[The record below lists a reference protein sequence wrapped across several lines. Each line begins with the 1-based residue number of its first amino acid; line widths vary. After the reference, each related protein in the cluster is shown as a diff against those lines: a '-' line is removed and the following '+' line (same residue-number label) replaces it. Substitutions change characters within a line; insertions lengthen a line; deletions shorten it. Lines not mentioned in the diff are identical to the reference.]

1 MAPNDTCSH
10 VLVSRTNLA
19 FAALTL
25 NEDLH
30 FTASEYG
37 IASGVFFLS
46 YAIFQASRVA
56 ASCGSCGPC
65 GLRHIDRGACDLP
78 AT

>member
-1 MAPNDTCSH
+1 MHH
-10 VLVSRTNLA
+10 VHVSRTNLA

-25 NEDLH
+25 NEDLQ

-46 YAIFQASRVA
+46 YAIFQASKHVSHMGRA
-56 ASCGSCGPC
+56 GWETFMLMHNPCGPARC
-65 GLRHIDRGACDLP
+65 Q
-78 AT
+78 ATWC